1 MNLQEQTNRIKE
13 MMGIIEEHA
22 QPKDIQVIESVL
34 NSKLPK
40 KFPWWKKINIQ
51 SLSYAVWGSDYVN
64 IYGVLTIDSEWAHNT
79 WKERY
84 KLVPF
89 PEEKNL
95 ELPELLT
102 DSEYSALSKQILKY
116 HNAIVGDETN
126 GVYLFSLDIRLEN
139 QID

>member
-1 MNLQEQTNRIKE
+1 
-13 MMGIIEEHA
+13 MGINEELA
-22 QPKDIQVIESVL
+22 QPGDIQVIESIL

-51 SLSYAVWGSDYVN
+51 ALSYGVWGNEYVN

-79 WKERY
+79 WKERH
-84 KLVPF
+84 KLVPL

-102 DSEYSALSKQILKY
+102 ESEYSALSKQILKY
-116 HNAIVGDETN
+116 HNIVVGNETN
-126 GVYLFSLDIRLEN
+126 GVYLFSIDIKLE
-139 QID
+139 D